1 MEKLFSLKDEES
13 ELYAQIKISKE
24 IWKFLNDL
32 THKLFNKSWM
42 IDDHYQSLWNKTNIN
57 DYFHFKENGVD
68 LPEIT
73 NWKWKRNI

>member
-32 THKLFNKSWM
+32 THKLFNKS
-42 IDDHYQSLWNKTNIN
+42 
-57 DYFHFKENGVD
+57 
-68 LPEIT
+68 
-73 NWKWKRNI
+73 